1 MESEYINPDKLK
13 FILDMMVLDDA
24 NAVRVSLHTGLRIGD
39 VLALKKNDVDK
50 DGNVRTVCA
59 KTGKLFV
66 GAIPPKLAKDIRFR
80 AGNSEWLFPS
90 PSPRRKDKPRTRQ
103 AVWHN
108 IKKAAKLCAVPRN
121 VSPHTARKVYAV
133 EKFKKDGITEA
144 QNALQH
150 DRLSTTLIYA
160 FSDQIAAAA
169 PRDQHGQRIPKKAET
184 TPAAEVV
191 AARSPI
197 RSADEVEQILDRFYA
212 AFGGREAFAH
222 ALAEFAG

>member
-59 KTGKLFV
+59 KTGKPFA

-80 AGNSEWLFPS
+80 AGNSDWLFPS

-150 DRLSTTLIYA
+150 DRLQTTLIYA
-160 FSDQIAAAA
+160 FSDQIAAAK
-169 PRDQHGQRIPKKAET
+169 PRDLAKKATAAADVPKAET
-184 TPAAEVV
+184 
-191 AARSPI
+191 PI
-197 RSADEVEQILDRFYA
+197 RSADEVEQILDRFYT